1 MARKLPIKSD
11 PFFNGKMAPL
21 DFGDETESLME
32 MTPEQKTSKFLS
44 DYMDEE
50 NPVGKYSSYFN
61 ASAKST
67 GHLLKD
73 IKLYYKRLVV
83 EGAWDEDKYI
93 SALDI
98 IFNEFLELNVVTLD
112 RVSMRIERQKFGSS
126 NSRRRRK

>member
-1 MARKLPIKSD
+1 MARKLPIKRD

-44 DYMDEE
+44 DYMEE
-50 NPVGKYSSYFN
+50 QNPVGKYESYFN

-73 IKLYYKRLVV
+73 IKLYYKRLVI
-83 EGAWDEDKYI
+83 EGAWTNEKYI
-93 SALDI
+93 AALDI
-98 IFNEFLELNVVTLD
+98 VFNEFLELNVVTLD

>member
-1 MARKLPIKSD
+1 
-11 PFFNGKMAPL
+11 
-21 DFGDETESLME
+21 ME

-44 DYMDEE
+44 DYMEE
-50 NPVGKYSSYFN
+50 QNPVGKYESYFN

-73 IKLYYKRLVV
+73 IKLYYKRLVI
-83 EGAWDEDKYI
+83 EGAWTNEKYI
-93 SALDI
+93 AALDI
-98 IFNEFLELNVVTLD
+98 VFNEFLELNVVTLD

>member
-1 MARKLPIKSD
+1 MARKLPIKRD

-44 DYMDEE
+44 DYMEE
-50 NPVGKYSSYFN
+50 QNPVGKYESYFN

-73 IKLYYKRLVV
+73 IKLYYKRLVI
-83 EGAWDEDKYI
+83 EGAWTYEKYI
-93 SALDI
+93 AALDI
-98 IFNEFLELNVVTLD
+98 VFNEFLELNVVTLD